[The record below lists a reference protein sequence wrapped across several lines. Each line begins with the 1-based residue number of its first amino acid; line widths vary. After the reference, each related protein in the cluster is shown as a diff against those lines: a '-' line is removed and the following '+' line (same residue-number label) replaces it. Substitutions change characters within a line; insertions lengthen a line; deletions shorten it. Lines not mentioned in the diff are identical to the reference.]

1 MPPTDAS
8 ADAGPV
14 PVHPAHPGRSGPA
27 EDTRDCEDTLDL
39 RLPAELLA
47 LFTGKATGPD
57 PAGATHPDVG
67 GTPGPDNGRGGL
79 PAPPAPDGPDT
90 APTTEAQAPALDLD
104 RPVAPAHE
112 RAAALD
118 DERAAALSHEQP
130 PPRAPFRPTAHT
142 SDGPLPQ
149 APVRQTAHASDG
161 PPPHAPGRP
170 THLHHDPLGPLGTL
184 GPLDTLDLLDQLAT
198 WGPTSTP
205 VGVFHLVPVHVE
217 RDLPIISRWMNDPAV
232 AAFWQLAGSR
242 AQTEDYLHAQLAGDG
257 RSVPCLGRLDGT
269 PMSYWEIYRADL
281 DPLARHY
288 PARPH
293 DTGVHLLIGDAAD
306 RGRGLGSA
314 LLRAAADLVLDHR
327 PACARVVAEPD
338 LHNTP
343 SVAAFLGAGFRY
355 AAEVDLPAK
364 RAALMIRDRS
374 LRHLM

>member
-1 MPPTDAS
+1 M
-8 ADAGPV
+8 
-14 PVHPAHPGRSGPA
+14 
-27 EDTRDCEDTLDL
+27 
-39 RLPAELLA
+39 
-47 LFTGKATGPD
+47 
-57 PAGATHPDVG
+57 
-67 GTPGPDNGRGGL
+67 
-79 PAPPAPDGPDT
+79 PAPTAPDGPRT
-90 APTTEAQAPALDLD
+90 APTTEAQAPALDLERAVALD
-104 RPVAPAHE
+104 GERTVAPAHE
-112 RAAALD
+112 RAVALD
-118 DERAAALSHEQP
+118 VERAAALSHEQP
-130 PPRAPFRPTAHT
+130 PPPGPGRPAPPAPDRPTPPAPF
-142 SDGPLPQ
+142 
-149 APVRQTAHASDG
+149 
-161 PPPHAPGRP
+161 RP
-170 THLHHDPLGPLGTL
+170 THLHHDLL
-184 GPLDTLDLLDQLAT
+184 GPLDPLGPLDLLDQLAT
-198 WGPTSTP
+198 WGPTETP

-232 AAFWQLAGSR
+232 ATFWQLAGSR
-242 AQTEDYLHAQLAGDG
+242 AQTEDHLHGQLAGDG

-314 LLRAAADLVLDHR
+314 LLRAVADLVLDHR

-338 LHNTP
+338 LRNTP